1 MKSTFSITNYRN
13 TKTQEIGHMSPVFT
27 IAEIGSTHCASLET
41 AKLLMNVAKVANVD
55 CVKFQKRDIE
65 SLLTKKEKERKYNS
79 VNAMAPTY
87 GEHRKVMEFSEDDFR
102 ELQKEAERLGLFFT
116 ASGWDK
122 KSVDFLDEL
131 NVPFIKVA
139 SADLTNLPLLKHIAQ
154 KKRPVFLS
162 TGMGNIN
169 DVSTAYNII
178 SAYEQRIV
186 ILQCTSSYPAPYSHI
201 NLNVLNQYKELFPQ
215 CVLGYSGHELGT
227 VIPCV
232 AVALGAK
239 VIEKHFTLNKD
250 AVGSDH
256 KTALNPTE
264 LGVMVRDIKITEQ
277 TLGSNNKEVQK
288 SEIPCIKKLCK
299 SVTSLVDIKE
309 GETITQEMITT
320 KSPCIGIP
328 ANLFKNVCGSIAVK
342 DIEKDTS
349 LQYNDIKEK

>member
-1 MKSTFSITNYRN
+1 MNSTFSITNYKN
-13 TKTQEIGHMSPVFT
+13 TKTQKIGQGVPVFT

-55 CVKFQKRDIE
+55 CVKFQKRDVE
-65 SLLTKKEKERKYNS
+65 SLLTRKEKERKYNS
-79 VNAMAPTY
+79 VNVMAPTY
-87 GEHRKVMEFSEDDFR
+87 GEHRKIMEFSEDDFR

-162 TGMGNIN
+162 TGMGNLD
-169 DVSTAYNII
+169 DVIAACKII
-178 SAYEQRIV
+178 QNYEQRVV
-186 ILQCTSSYPAPYSHI
+186 ILQCTSSYPAPYSEI
-201 NLNVLNQYKELFPQ
+201 NLNVLKQYREIFPQ
-215 CVLGYSGHELGT
+215 AVLGYSGHELGT
-227 VIPCV
+227 VVPCA

-239 VIEKHFTLNKD
+239 VIEKHFTLNKK

-264 LGVMVRDIKITEQ
+264 LGDMVCNIKITEQ
-277 TLGSNNKEVQK
+277 TLGITNKLVQP
-288 SEIPCIKKLCK
+288 SEHPYIKKLCK
-299 SVTSLVDIKE
+299 SVTSSVDIKK
-309 GETITQEMITT
+309 GQTIEENMITT
-320 KSPCIGIP
+320 KSPCVGIP
-328 ANLFKNVCGSIAVK
+328 ANLFSDVFGCIATRY
-342 DIEKDTS
+342 IEKDTT
-349 LQYNDIKEK
+349 LQLSDIE